1 MINFDFKEKCYSCSA
16 CAEACPTKAISFDEN
31 IHPEIDLQKCI
42 NCNRCERVCIELN
55 KPEDIEELNC
65 IEGYIVKNKNN
76 EIRKVSSSGG
86 VFFQIAQKVLE
97 MDGYVCGCIYDDEFM
112 PKHIVSNEIEICKK

>member
-1 MINFDFKEKCYSCSA
+1 MSVLNNMINFDFKEKCYSCSA

-86 VFFQIAQKVLE
+86 V
-97 MDGYVCGCIYDDEFM
+97 
-112 PKHIVSNEIEICKK
+112 SNSTKSIRNGRICLWLYI

>member
-76 EIRKVSSSGG
+76 EIRYNSVPTSFTLG
-86 VFFQIAQKVLE
+86 
-97 MDGYVCGCIYDDEFM
+97 
-112 PKHIVSNEIEICKK
+112 SNLCNTLFAG

>member
-1 MINFDFKEKCYSCSA
+1 MHSCEVFFYRKYQKDIVDFKEKCYSCSA

-86 VFFQIAQKVLE
+86 VFLQYPNLFI
-97 MDGYVCGCIYDDEFM
+97 
-112 PKHIVSNEIEICKK
+112 